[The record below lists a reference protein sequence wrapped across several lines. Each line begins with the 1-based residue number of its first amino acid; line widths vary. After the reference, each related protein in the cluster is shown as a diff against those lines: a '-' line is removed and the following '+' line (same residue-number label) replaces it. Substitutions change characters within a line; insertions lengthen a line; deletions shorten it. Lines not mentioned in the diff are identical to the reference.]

1 MSTLTKI
8 ILTYQLH
15 ERGHMNK
22 TETQALWRALCACT
36 CKPGVNAPFD
46 CVCVHDRVV
55 YATNSYVMHR
65 VEGLYQPGSV
75 FKALFEHSIAY
86 MDRARTFDGILTYD
100 PDNRDFSDTCPY
112 YDPAY
117 IALALRPHKAAG
129 SKNMQFHPG
138 KGNGH
143 APLIITS
150 TIATAHDPITITTA
164 VQGMRKA

>member
-1 MSTLTKI
+1 
-8 ILTYQLH
+8 
-15 ERGHMNK
+15 MNK

-46 CVCVHDRVV
+46 CVTVHDQVV

-75 FKALFEHSIAY
+75 FKALYGRSIAY
-86 MDRARTFDGILTYD
+86 MDRAHAFDRILSYE
-100 PDNRDFSDTCPY
+100 PDSFDFSGVCSY
-112 YDPAY
+112 YDPAVT
-117 IALALRPHKAAG
+117 ALALRPHKAAG
-129 SKNMQFHPG
+129 SKNMEFRPG
-138 KGNGH
+138 KGNGF

-150 TIATAHDPITITTA
+150 TIATPHDPIIITTA

>member
-1 MSTLTKI
+1 
-8 ILTYQLH
+8 
-15 ERGHMNK
+15 MNK

-36 CKPGVNAPFD
+36 YKPGVHAPFD

-65 VEGLYQPGSV
+65 VEGLYQTGSV
-75 FKALFEHSIAY
+75 FKAIFGHSIAY
-86 MDRARTFDGILTYD
+86 MDRARTFDGILSYD
-100 PDNRDFSDTCPY
+100 PDNRDFSGTCPY

-117 IALALRPHKAAG
+117 IALALRLHKAAG
-129 SKNMQFHPG
+129 SNNMQFHPG
-138 KGNGH
+138 KGNLH

-150 TIATAHDPITITTA
+150 TIATPHDPIIITTA

>member
-1 MSTLTKI
+1 
-8 ILTYQLH
+8 
-15 ERGHMNK
+15 MNK

-36 CKPGVNAPFD
+36 CKPGVHAPFD

-65 VEGLYQPGSV
+65 VEVLYQPGSV
-75 FKALFEHSIAY
+75 FKALFGHSVAY
-86 MDRARTFDGILTYD
+86 MDRARTFDGILSYD
-100 PDNRDFSDTCPY
+100 PDNREFSDTCPY
-112 YDPAY
+112 YDPSY
-117 IALALRPHKAAG
+117 IALALRTHKAAG

-138 KGNGH
+138 KGNGN

-150 TIATAHDPITITTA
+150 TIATAHDPIIITTA

>member
-1 MSTLTKI
+1 
-8 ILTYQLH
+8 
-15 ERGHMNK
+15 
-22 TETQALWRALCACT
+22 
-36 CKPGVNAPFD
+36 
-46 CVCVHDRVV
+46 
-55 YATNSYVMHR
+55 MHR

-75 FKALFEHSIAY
+75 FKALFGHAIAY
-86 MDRARTFDGILTYD
+86 MDRARTFDGILSYD
-100 PDNRDFSDTCPY
+100 SDNRDFSNTCPY

-138 KGNGH
+138 KGNGG

-150 TIATAHDPITITTA
+150 TIATPHDPIIITTA

>member
-1 MSTLTKI
+1 
-8 ILTYQLH
+8 
-15 ERGHMNK
+15 MNK

-46 CVCVHDRVV
+46 CVCVHDKVV

-65 VEGLYQPGSV
+65 VEGLYQPGSA
-75 FKALFEHSIAY
+75 FKALFGHSIAY
-86 MDRARTFDGILTYD
+86 MDRARTFDGILSYD
-100 PDNRDFSDTCPY
+100 PDSRDFSGTCSY
-112 YDPAY
+112 YDPSY

-138 KGNGH
+138 RGSEH

-150 TIATAHDPITITTA
+150 TIATPHDPINITTA

>member
-1 MSTLTKI
+1 MK
-8 ILTYQLH
+8 
-15 ERGHMNK
+15 GVHMNK

-36 CKPGVNAPFD
+36 YKPGVHAPFD

-65 VEGLYQPGSV
+65 VEGLYQRGSV
-75 FKALFEHSIAY
+75 FKALFGRSIAY
-86 MDRARTFDGILTYD
+86 MDRARTFDAILDYD
-100 PDNRDFSDTCPY
+100 SDNRDFSGTPPY

-117 IALALRPHKAAG
+117 IALAMRPHKVAG
-129 SKNMQFHPG
+129 SKNMQFFHG
-138 KGNGH
+138 KGSKCV

-150 TIATAHDPITITTA
+150 TIATPHDPIIITTA